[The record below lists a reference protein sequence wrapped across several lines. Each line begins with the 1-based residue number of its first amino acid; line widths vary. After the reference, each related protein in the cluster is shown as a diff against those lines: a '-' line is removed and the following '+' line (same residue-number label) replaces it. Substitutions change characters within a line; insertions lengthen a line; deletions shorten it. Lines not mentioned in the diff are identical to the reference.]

1 MIPLRDENP
10 SRHPPF
16 VVWAL
21 VLANALVFLLELSL
35 PPDALQN
42 FFILF
47 GIVPARFTHPAWARS
62 LGIPVDD
69 WWPFLTSLFIHGGWF
84 HIIGNMW
91 FLWIFGDNVEDQMG
105 HGRFLLFYILCGVIA
120 GLAHL
125 VTNPTSTIPAF
136 GASGAISGVLG
147 AYLLFFPRARVL
159 VLFPIV
165 IWPLLFVL
173 PAYIYLGLWFLIQFF
188 SGTFSLLAPS
198 HGGGVAW
205 WAHIGGFIAGVTLAP
220 YFLPRRKRR
229 W

>member
-10 SRHPPF
+10 SRNPPY

-21 VLANALVFLLELSL
+21 IAANALVFLLELSL
-35 PPDALQN
+35 PPDKLQE
-42 FFILF
+42 FFVLF
-47 GIVPARFTHPAWARS
+47 GIVPARFTHPEWARA

-91 FLWIFGDNVEDQMG
+91 FLWVFGDNVEDRMG

-120 GLAHL
+120 GFAHL

-147 AYLLFFPRARVL
+147 AYLIFFPRARVL
-159 VLFPIV
+159 VLFPLL
-165 IWPLLFVL
+165 IWPFLFVL
-173 PAYIYLGLWFLIQFF
+173 PASIFLGLWFFIQFF

-198 HGGGVAW
+198 EGGGVAW
-205 WAHIGGFIAGVTLAP
+205 WAHIGGFIAGLSLAP
-220 YFLPRRKRR
+220 YFLPRRKLR
-229 W
+229 

>member
-10 SRHPPF
+10 SRTPPY

-21 VLANALVFLLELSL
+21 ILANALVFLLELSL
-35 PPDALQN
+35 PPDSLQV
-42 FFILF
+42 FFNLF
-47 GIVPARFTHPAWARS
+47 GIVPARFTHPEWARA
-62 LGIPVDD
+62 LGFPVDD
-69 WWPFLTSLFIHGGWF
+69 WWPFLTSIFIHGGWL

-91 FLWIFGDNVEDQMG
+91 FLWIFGDNVEDRMG
-105 HGRFLLFYILCGVIA
+105 HGRFLLFYLLCGVLA
-120 GLAHL
+120 GMAHL
-125 VTNPTSTIPAF
+125 LTNPSSTVPAF
-136 GASGAISGVLG
+136 GASGAIAGVLG

-165 IWPLLFVL
+165 IWPLFFVL
-173 PAYIYLGLWFLIQFF
+173 PASLYLGIWFVMQFF

-205 WAHIGGFIAGVTLAP
+205 WAHIGGFLAGLTLAP
-220 YFLPRRKRR
+220 FFIPKKNRH

>member
-10 SRHPPF
+10 SRNPPY

-21 VLANALVFLLELSL
+21 IAANALVFLLELSL
-35 PPDALQN
+35 PPDSLQE
-42 FFILF
+42 FFVLF
-47 GIVPARFTHPAWARS
+47 GIVPARFTHPEWARA
-62 LGIPVDD
+62 LGFPVDD

-91 FLWIFGDNVEDQMG
+91 FLWIFGDNVEDRMG

-120 GLAHL
+120 GFAHL

-159 VLFPIV
+159 VLFPII
-165 IWPLLFVL
+165 IWPFLFVL
-173 PAYIYLGLWFLIQFF
+173 PASIFLGLWFFIQFF

-198 HGGGVAW
+198 EGGGVAW
-205 WAHIGGFIAGVTLAP
+205 WAHIGGFVAGLSLAP
-220 YFLPRRKRR
+220 YFLPRRKPR
-229 W
+229 

>member
-10 SRHPPF
+10 SRNPPY

-21 VLANALVFLLELSL
+21 IVANALVFLLELSL
-35 PPDALQN
+35 PPDSLQE
-42 FFILF
+42 FFVLF
-47 GIVPARFTHPAWARS
+47 GIVPARFTHPEWARA

-91 FLWIFGDNVEDQMG
+91 FLWIFGDNVEDRMG
-105 HGRFLLFYILCGVIA
+105 HGRFLVFYILCGVIA
-120 GLAHL
+120 GFAHM

-147 AYLLFFPRARVL
+147 AYLLFFPHARVL
-159 VLFPIV
+159 VLFPII

-173 PAYIYLGLWFLIQFF
+173 PASIFLGLWFFIQFF

-198 HGGGVAW
+198 EGGGVAW
-205 WAHIGGFIAGVTLAP
+205 WAHIGGFVAGLSLAP

-229 W
+229 

>member
-1 MIPLRDENP
+1 LIPLRDENP
-10 SRHPPF
+10 SRNPPY

-21 VLANALVFLLELSL
+21 IAANALVFLLELSL
-35 PPDALQN
+35 PPDSLQE
-42 FFILF
+42 FFVLF
-47 GIVPARFTHPAWARS
+47 GIVPARFTHPEWARA
-62 LGIPVDD
+62 LGFPVDD

-91 FLWIFGDNVEDQMG
+91 FLWIFGDNVEDRMG

-120 GLAHL
+120 GFAHL

-159 VLFPIV
+159 VLFPII
-165 IWPLLFVL
+165 IWPFLFVL
-173 PAYIYLGLWFLIQFF
+173 PASIFLGLWFFIQFF

-198 HGGGVAW
+198 EGGGVAW
-205 WAHIGGFIAGVTLAP
+205 WAHIGGFVAGLSLAP
-220 YFLPRRKRR
+220 YFLPRRKPR
-229 W
+229 